1 MSQVDL
7 RQRALLEALA
17 EHDVEFIVIGGV
29 AAQLHGWR
37 GATLD
42 LDISI
47 AVEEANRARLERA
60 LVRLRARQ
68 IGIGPN
74 GTAFTTRFGRLEI
87 VSRADGIGRYE
98 HWKASAVRI
107 AWTSDS
113 LCWSPRPATSC
124 GPRRRQGARRTERSS
139 APCVMTSCG
148 REP

>member
-1 MSQVDL
+1 M
-7 RQRALLEALA
+7 
-17 EHDVEFIVIGGV
+17 IGGV

-98 HWKASAVRI
+98 HWKASAVRYRLDERFTVLV
-107 AWTSDS
+107 A
-113 LCWSPRPATSC
+113 SP
-124 GPRRRQGARRTERSS
+124 GDVLRSKE
-139 APCVMTSCG
+139 AAG
-148 REP
+148 REKDRAVLSAMRDDFLRSGALKPD